1 MSILCYHVASG
12 QLQYN
17 IREQDEQNIL
27 RNEHSGELNSCGL
40 GHVNRTEFG
49 HTLGLLR
56 CLRWVILLSYQRK
69 VSVVVIFFVVVCYIE

>member
-40 GHVNRTEFG
+40 GHVNRTEFFF
-49 HTLGLLR
+49 LP
-56 CLRWVILLSYQRK
+56 
-69 VSVVVIFFVVVCYIE
+69 VST

>member
-1 MSILCYHVASG
+1 MWWLSTAV
-12 QLQYN
+12 QYAGTGST
-17 IREQDEQNIL
+17 
-27 RNEHSGELNSCGL
+27 EHSGELVHGQMN
-40 GHVNRTEFG
+40 HG